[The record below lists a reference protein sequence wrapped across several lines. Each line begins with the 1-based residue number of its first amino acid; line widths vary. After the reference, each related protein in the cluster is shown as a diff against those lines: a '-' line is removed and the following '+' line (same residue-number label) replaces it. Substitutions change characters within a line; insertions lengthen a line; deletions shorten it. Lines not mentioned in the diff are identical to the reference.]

1 MEKNIMLAF
10 VSTVSQFSLK
20 SPITYTIHGAPYVA
34 IQTNESAVAY
44 VERGLGEDSLAQ
56 IFLIVS
62 NAVKTGKIPALPKPP
77 PPPAPEPVE
86 LSRFEKIKRWFAET
100 FGFAKPVETPP
111 PIEVPP
117 VEEPPAPTHLEFLEA
132 RLIKEF
138 PHFADRF
145 RELDYEDTGNSLEKN
160 ILQIA
165 KIADAVTD
173 YAKNFPDCEIKVHA
187 DMTGGFRHTSMLML
201 SIIQLLSYR
210 GIKTGKILYS
220 DPGQKIVYEANEI
233 QRVSLLIT
241 GADEFVKFGSVNAL
255 LEYFGETPSAAS
267 ELLSAMKNFSDAIK
281 ICRTDTIEKDLEDLS
296 SKIELFRAKDSKDL
310 KSELFGKI
318 IATVEAEYGE
328 LIGGTATR
336 FEIIRWCMR
345 KEFWQQAMTLCTEW
359 FPEEIVAR
367 GIFMPVNSIVQN
379 LAKADGDAFGRSW
392 QAQFVISYA
401 NPRLPES
408 VPDDEPSKA
417 EIDAFCKNIRA
428 VLNMFSD
435 ESALM
440 PNRYGELKDFLR
452 EFLKGYD
459 NFRSCCAG
467 RLKVNQFKRDFPH
480 LSKGL
485 QAIFED
491 VSKKPNYNKSFLQF
505 MKSLTYDEIPALLG
519 NMSAKTLLKIFN
531 IDKEQIPREKRKAP
545 SDRSKQLWANREK
558 IYIEMLD
565 NNVARSGLEDRQLAL
580 DLLHDFYEIR
590 RKRNEI
596 NHANGNA
603 EIAELQRMIE
613 SYLDRLEKLKKPTG

>member
-1 MEKNIMLAF
+1 MLEKNIMLAF
-10 VSTVSQFSLK
+10 VSTVSPFSLK
-20 SPITYTIHGAPYVA
+20 SPITYKIHGAPYVA

-62 NAVKTGKIPALPKPP
+62 NAVKSGKIPKL
-77 PPPAPEPVE
+77 PVE
-86 LSRFEKIKRWFAET
+86 LSRAEKFKRWLADKL
-100 FGFAKPVETPP
+100 GFSK
-111 PIEVPP
+111 P
-117 VEEPPAPTHLEFLEA
+117 VEEPPAPTHLEFLKE

-145 RELDYEDTGNSLEKN
+145 SELNYEDTGDSLEKN

-165 KIADAVTD
+165 EIADAVTA

-220 DPGQKIVYEANEI
+220 DPGRKIVYEANEI

-255 LEYFGETPSAAS
+255 LEYFGEKESAAS
-267 ELLSAMKNFSDAIK
+267 DLLDAMKNFSDAIK
-281 ICRTDTIEKDLEDLS
+281 ICRTNTIEEDLENLS
-296 SKIELFRAKDSKDL
+296 EQIELFRAKDRKDL
-310 KSELFGKI
+310 KSALFGKI

-359 FPEEIVAR
+359 LPEEIVAR
-367 GIFMPVNSIVQN
+367 EIFMPGSDAVQN
-379 LAKADGDAFGRSW
+379 LAEADGSAFGRSW

-401 NPRLPES
+401 NPKLTEP

-467 RLKVNQFKRDFPH
+467 RLKVNQFKRDFPY

-485 QAIFED
+485 KAIFED
-491 VSKKPNYNKSFLQF
+491 VSKKPNYDKSFLQF

-531 IDKEQIPREKRKAP
+531 IDKGQIPREKRKAP

-558 IYIEMLD
+558 IYVEMLD

-580 DLLHDFYEIR
+580 DLLHDFCEIR